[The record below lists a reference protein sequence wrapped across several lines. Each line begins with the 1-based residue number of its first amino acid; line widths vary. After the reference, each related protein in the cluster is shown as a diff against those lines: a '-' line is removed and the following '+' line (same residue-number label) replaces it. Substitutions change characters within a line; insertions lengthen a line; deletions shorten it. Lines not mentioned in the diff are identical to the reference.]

1 MDFPKTAS
9 YALSFLL
16 QYFWQEGVI
25 LCTQIMM
32 MISGAFEDDSDIDDD
47 YDKAAINNF
56 ANQGKRCGFSQ
67 PQNAL
72 TITFLSFQTFSFATK
87 AFAVYISI
95 ISRVSLQCI

>member
-1 MDFPKTAS
+1 M
-9 YALSFLL
+9 
-16 QYFWQEGVI
+16 I

-32 MISGAFEDDSDIDDD
+32 MISGAFEDDSDVDDD

-72 TITFLSFQTFSFATK
+72 TITFLSFQTFSPGKHLQFIFLSFPGFHCN
-87 AFAVYISI
+87 AFNA
-95 ISRVSLQCI
+95 RVIPSQ

>member
-1 MDFPKTAS
+1 MIF
-9 YALSFLL
+9 
-16 QYFWQEGVI
+16 
-25 LCTQIMM
+25 CTQIMM
-32 MISGAFEDDSDIDDD
+32 MISGAFEDDSDVDDE

-67 PQNAL
+67 PENAL
-72 TITFLSFQTFSFATK
+72 TITFLSFQTFSFAAK